1 MTGSLLSWD
10 DYEEDP
16 NPAVAKAAKAVKAI
30 DTTEVLKEVAKQE
43 EVYRA
48 QPVTLTGA
56 DPEILERAIKA
67 IAEADNQLTY
77 GGRLNVDD
85 KRLLNSATDLNQ
97 LVPFKFE
104 WAWKGY
110 LESCGDHW
118 MPQEVRMENDLAE
131 LNEVQMVNGK
141 ERFVVG
147 TNDRKILCNLIVNHL
162 YMKQAAPNM
171 TWLNLYRL
179 MENPEGRQYLLRQV
193 MEEAVHDHAISNL
206 QETLGLMTFKVDN
219 FTITRH
225 LHLLEDTYKE
235 RFKLLREY
243 LPMVIGNE
251 GKTDTVEKVSAFILE
266 LTILYGFV
274 NWMAA
279 VTPIYQVIKLSEQT
293 GKFKGIAETADYMLR
308 DLVHHQQV
316 FALMLETACTENPE
330 AVTDV
335 LRADCVGRL
344 KKLMD
349 SQSDLISLL
358 SVDEGDYGDLTYL
371 MRHKFVEIQ
380 AQFNIHPGGNHPMP
394 SAYMMGFM
402 EKIKAHEIELH
413 GGGAS
418 VTGGSS
424 LGWN

>member
-1 MTGSLLSWD
+1 
-10 DYEEDP
+10 
-16 NPAVAKAAKAVKAI
+16 
-30 DTTEVLKEVAKQE
+30 
-43 EVYRA
+43 
-48 QPVTLTGA
+48 
-56 DPEILERAIKA
+56 
-67 IAEADNQLTY
+67 
-77 GGRLNVDD
+77 
-85 KRLLNSATDLNQ
+85 
-97 LVPFKFE
+97 
-104 WAWKGY
+104 
-110 LESCGDHW
+110 
-118 MPQEVRMENDLAE
+118 
-131 LNEVQMVNGK
+131 
-141 ERFVVG
+141 
-147 TNDRKILCNLIVNHL
+147 
-162 YMKQAAPNM
+162 
-171 TWLNLYRL
+171 
-179 MENPEGRQYLLRQV
+179 
-193 MEEAVHDHAISNL
+193 
-206 QETLGLMTFKVDN
+206 MTFKVDN